1 MYYFVCIYF
10 MKFTIFLICLYLS
23 FLSCLY
29 LILLFEPTGYV
40 NLYCPFKR
48 LGLGLLASPF
58 IFQSSVADLPLT
70 LAFSPLFSR
79 NCFVAFAARCD
90 VLIFLCEKYS
100 HTFDRLPFG
109 IFSVKRLMASSVC
122 ACSVKCCMLFTVI
135 RLLLRK
141 HQHTSELQS
150 H

>member
-10 MKFTIFLICLYLS
+10 MKFHHFLICLYLY

-58 IFQSSVADLPLT
+58 SLQSAVADLPLT
-70 LAFSPLFSR
+70 LAFSPPFTC
-79 NCFVAFAARCD
+79 NVFVALLHVALFESFCA
-90 VLIFLCEKYS
+90 KYS

-122 ACSVKCCMLFTVI
+122 ACSVKCCLLFTVI
-135 RLLLRK
+135 RLLL
-141 HQHTSELQS
+141 
-150 H
+150 

>member
-10 MKFTIFLICLYLS
+10 MKFHHFLICLYLS

-58 IFQSSVADLPLT
+58 SLQSAVADLPLT
-70 LAFSPLFSR
+70 LAFSPPFTR
-79 NCFVAFAARCD
+79 NCCICICYTSRCA
-90 VLIFLCEKYS
+90 KYS
-100 HTFDRLPFG
+100 HTLDRLPFS
-109 IFSVKRLMASSVC
+109 IFSVKRLMASFVC
-122 ACSVKCCMLFTVI
+122 ACSVKCCLLFTVI
-135 RLLLRK
+135 RLLL
-141 HQHTSELQS
+141 
-150 H
+150 

>member
-10 MKFTIFLICLYLS
+10 MKFHHFLICLYLS
-23 FLSCLY
+23 FLFCLY
-29 LILLFEPTGYV
+29 LILLFEPNGYV

-58 IFQSSVADLPLT
+58 SLQSAVADLPLT

-79 NCFVAFAARCD
+79 NYFVAFAARCD
-90 VLIFLCEKYS
+90 VLILLS

-122 ACSVKCCMLFTVI
+122 ACSVKCCLLFTVI
-135 RLLLRK
+135 RLLLSK
-141 HQHTSELQS
+141 HQ
-150 H
+150 